1 MSADANIDAHPPARS
16 IGWFLRSLLPLVAR
30 YRRPSLLLLML
41 LLVDVGFEAM
51 VPLAFRSLIDDA
63 IAPQN
68 FNLLITILALLGGAG
83 ALVAVSQVG
92 RDWLYAYLGS
102 RVLNDLRHRMYIH
115 LQSQSLS
122 FYSRTGSADIL
133 ARFSTDL
140 AAVENAVVLALPAG
154 ILCACGL
161 VLSAVILAFL
171 EWRLALLAF
180 LGLPLCLIGPR
191 LIGPHAARE
200 GYRLKD
206 RQAALA
212 AMVQETV
219 NAQPVIK
226 AFGLHSVLFPR
237 FHSSADELC
246 KVSLHSNFLAYL
258 MERTPNIGV
267 LAFNLVVIGVGGW
280 LAFRGLLSV
289 GSLVSF
295 QAIFLSLSHYV
306 EWLTRVIPNLVQAAA
321 GMQRIEE
328 LLAAH
333 PQVVDPP
340 AAPALPRL
348 QHAVRF
354 EHVTFSYADRPIL
367 RDVTLEIPAGSFVAF
382 VGASGSGKSTVLN
395 LLMRFYD
402 PDRGAVRFDGRDVRV
417 VTQDSLR
424 AQIGV
429 VFQESFLFDTSVREN
444 IRMADPAA
452 SDAAVERA
460 STLAGLH
467 ETVAAMPAGYDTR
480 VGERG
485 AQLSGGQRQRVAIA
499 RALLREPA
507 LLVLDEATSALDPAT
522 EASIN
527 ASINHLRGGRTIVS
541 VTHRLASITGADRI
555 FVLRDGQLAEAGTH
569 AELLARGGDY
579 CDLWEK
585 QSGFAFDADGDG
597 VSISTGRLRR
607 LPILSGLDDAML
619 ADLAQYFA
627 TEIYAA
633 GREVI
638 RDGDPGDRFY
648 LVARGRVEVI
658 KHDDAGKPLPVAM
671 LSDGDHFGEIALLR
685 DSPRNAT
692 VRTLTSATL
701 LSLSRA
707 QFSRLIARQPE
718 IRQKLIATLELRS

>member
-1 MSADANIDAHPPARS
+1 
-16 IGWFLRSLLPLVAR
+16 V
-30 YRRPSLLLLML
+30 
-41 LLVDVGFEAM
+41 
-51 VPLAFRSLIDDA
+51 
-63 IAPQN
+63 
-68 FNLLITILALLGGAG
+68 
-83 ALVAVSQVG
+83 
-92 RDWLYAYLGS
+92 
-102 RVLNDLRHRMYIH
+102 
-115 LQSQSLS
+115 
-122 FYSRTGSADIL
+122 
-133 ARFSTDL
+133 
-140 AAVENAVVLALPAG
+140 ALP
-154 ILCACGL
+154 IL
-161 VLSAVILAFL
+161 
-171 EWRLALLAF
+171 
-180 LGLPLCLIGPR
+180 
-191 LIGPHAARE
+191 
-200 GYRLKD
+200 
-206 RQAALA
+206 
-212 AMVQETV
+212 
-219 NAQPVIK
+219 K

-638 RDGDPGDRFY
+638 RDGD
-648 LVARGRVEVI
+648 
-658 KHDDAGKPLPVAM
+658 
-671 LSDGDHFGEIALLR
+671 HFGEIALLR